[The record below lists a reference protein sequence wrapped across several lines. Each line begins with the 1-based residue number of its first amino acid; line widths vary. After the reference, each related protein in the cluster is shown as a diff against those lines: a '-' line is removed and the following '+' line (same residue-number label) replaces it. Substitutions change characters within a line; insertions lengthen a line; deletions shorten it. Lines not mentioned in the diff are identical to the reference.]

1 MERRGQ
7 PARWVGQAPH
17 RGEGGLDGSSVGP
30 GGSLGPWGRREG
42 TPTGG
47 PPDQRSPG
55 LWESRLQRGG
65 ADLEVGRPGSWIP
78 GYPSEPR
85 TLEGLVIFF
94 NSLLSILSCCILNT
108 WGRGRGKVV
117 SSASGCLPLGWEPG
131 TQELLALVWRCQQ
144 PRKTTTPVSRSSLG
158 RVSDALLSA
167 PLVLAWGPP
176 NPHSSLQSSVL
187 PPPASFRNAHPRPQ
201 HVALQR

>member
-17 RGEGGLDGSSVGP
+17 RGEGGLDSSSVGP

-65 ADLEVGRPGSWIP
+65 ADLEVGRPGSRIP

-108 WGRGRGKVV
+108 WGRGRGNVV

-131 TQELLALVWRCQQ
+131 TQELLAPCVAV
-144 PRKTTTPVSRSSLG
+144 PAASEDDHP
-158 RVSDALLSA
+158 
-167 PLVLAWGPP
+167 
-176 NPHSSLQSSVL
+176 SLQIQPWPGERC
-187 PPPASFRNAHPRPQ
+187 PPLCSFGPRLGTP
-201 HVALQR
+201 